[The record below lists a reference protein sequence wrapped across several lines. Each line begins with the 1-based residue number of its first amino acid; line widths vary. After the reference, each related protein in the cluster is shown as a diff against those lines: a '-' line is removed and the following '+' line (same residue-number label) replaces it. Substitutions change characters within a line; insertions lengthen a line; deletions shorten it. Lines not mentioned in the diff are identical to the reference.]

1 MTVLTFPSG
10 QEMDF
15 EGLSNEEIEPIIAQL
30 QEEKPELFQISE
42 EDLSVEEIYARA
54 DAQRG
59 SVPEEFRPTHEGEVK
74 DLGLQYFVGR
84 GDTDEERLLR
94 LTKVF
99 GQEGV
104 TQVGADDYVLNL
116 DNIGEELKEKY
127 NLPETGTIRFNEPG
141 LSWQDVSGFLG
152 RETVPLVSALG
163 ASIAATGVGF
173 WGGVGLVGAAGAAGK
188 AVDEFIFEDIFEG
201 LQRQNTEDVLKDVAI
216 QGFIEAGGEGVGR
229 GIGAGIR
236 WALKGKGPAPDSVRV
251 AELRDK
257 FLAEG
262 ASPRVA
268 TKRATRAAREELS
281 ATYRQMI
288 EDGAN
293 IPAVT
298 LSGKNILGRT
308 QAIWESI
315 FPNQAAVAENVDYV
329 NKILKQH
336 QMGDISSDQAKKAI
350 SDTAENMAAK
360 LAQSMTDPDK
370 IVKQANKELRTVLEK
385 EFDTINKVL
394 ESTTSASQG
403 LATEFQRGLELATKL
418 FTFRSG
424 QMYKQAD
431 DLLSGEKIS
440 LRPLQERLGA
450 LQGDV
455 LAGGDQLQSGI
466 FKYIME
472 NPEIS
477 ISQIPALRS
486 ALRATEAH
494 PELLGTTAGRNI
506 KEFLD
511 ILNGSIRKKEID
523 LAEELQRGFAGKFEK
538 GVRPFTGRTE
548 PPLMP
553 ARSPSEVSN
562 LRDGLNMLAQANKH
576 YEEGAG
582 IINSGMIQQMNQLI
596 KDKNIVD
603 IKGLVDLAVRPNQP
617 NLLKFVLDT
626 VTPESAEVNAI
637 IEVGKAN
644 PGFFRGLQEQILSGD
659 IKGVN
664 EALEGVGLGAS
675 SLEKAGI
682 KADKAMLTVPDVF
695 TQLPKNDP
703 TRLRL
708 QNDFAETL
716 KLYDEMSVA
725 AAAPSNFREGFR
737 SLLAKNWMDDAV
749 KLNQSDEGVNYRAL
763 VSSFDSLGTKVQNEL
778 FGKQAGE
785 FRRVMNDFKL
795 LSRTSAK
802 QLDEF
807 VGTIGNQD
815 ARSIVDAFKGAVQQA
830 EAESQNAFLR
840 AMRGGPVEVDKIVSH
855 VLKNPKNYD
864 TLRGRVGDEMLDA
877 PGGFKD
883 LVLERIVSSGF
894 PTGAVTSDVVQS
906 GAFGQAWMK
915 TMKDMNKNGAL
926 NKILG
931 DDAVSDLMKI
941 SKAGEDISDSVMKGK
956 TGLAAAGYAA
966 AFGTALLMNPIATIG
981 GAASILVLS
990 RALRSKPIMK
1000 YLSSP
1005 RLRAYEAER
1014 AMRMGAELG
1023 PRNIAAE
1030 KARESAVRSLRTI
1043 LVDSGYYT
1051 VDQALN
1057 IAEGEFEK
1065 ITQQRQPSPQ
1075 QSGPQTQQQ
1084 TPRPQAAPQVS
1095 APQRRPQQQA
1105 TQQAAP
1111 TPQIPAGVARPS
1123 PLLQEELNKLYGM
1136 TT

>member
-30 QEEKPELFQISE
+30 QEEKPELFQTSE

-94 LTKVF
+94 LTEVF

-104 TQVGADDYVLNL
+104 TQVAADDFVLNL

-152 RETVPLVSALG
+152 RETVPLVAALG
-163 ASIAATGVGF
+163 ASVAATGMGAPA
-173 WGGVGLVGAAGAAGK
+173 GIALVGAAGAAGK

-201 LQRQNTEDVLKDVAI
+201 LQRQSTEDVLWDVGLQAL
-216 QGFIEAGGEGVGR
+216 IEGGGEGLGR
-229 GIGAGIR
+229 GIVAGAR

-251 AELRDK
+251 SELRDK

-268 TKRATRAAREELS
+268 TKKATRAAREELS

-394 ESTTSASQG
+394 ESTTSGSQG

-450 LQGDV
+450 LQGNV

-466 FKYIME
+466 FKYIMD

-511 ILNGSIRKKEID
+511 ILNGSIRKKEVD
-523 LAEELQRGFAGKFEK
+523 LAEELQRGFAGKFER

-562 LRDGLNMLAQANKH
+562 LRDGLDMLAQANKH

-695 TQLPKNDP
+695 TQIPKNDP

-807 VGTIGNQD
+807 VGTMGNQD

-966 AFGTALLMNPIATIG
+966 AFGTSLLMNPIGTLG
-981 GAASILVLS
+981 GAASILALS

-1000 YLSSP
+1000 VLASP

-1030 KARESAVRSLRTI
+1030 KAWESARRSLRTI
-1043 LVDSGYYT
+1043 LVDAGYYAT
-1051 VDQALN
+1051 GQGASAV
-1057 IAEGEFEK
+1057 EREFGNL
-1065 ITQQRQPSPQ
+1065 TQQPQ
-1075 QSGPQTQQQ
+1075 AAQQEQQQ
-1084 TPRPQAAPQVS
+1084 PPRPQAAPQVS
-1095 APQRRPQQQA
+1095 VPQRRPQQQA
-1105 TQQAAP
+1105 TP
-1111 TPQIPAGVARPS
+1111 TPQIPSGVTRPS

>member
-1 MTVLTFPSG
+1 MTQVSLPSG
-10 QEMDF
+10 QIIDF
-15 EGLSNEEIEPIIAQL
+15 GDLSDSEVESALTTLQKEDPSLFEE
-30 QEEKPELFQISE
+30 QEQSE
-42 EDLSVEEIYARA
+42 EEFIKSLSFEEASEYGRRKGELASSGVSEKVET
-54 DAQRG
+54 
-59 SVPEEFRPTHEGEVK
+59 THQGEVK

-116 DNIGEELKEKY
+116 DNIGEELKDKY

-152 RETVPLVSALG
+152 RETVPLVAALG
-163 ASIAATGVGF
+163 ASVAATGVGF
-173 WGGVGLVGAAGAAGK
+173 GAGVGLVAAAGATGK
-188 AVDEFIFEDIFEG
+188 AIDEFIVEDIFEG
-201 LQRQNTEDVLKDVAI
+201 LQRQSTEDVLWDVGLQAL
-216 QGFIEAGGEGVGR
+216 IEGGGEGVGR
-229 GIGAGIR
+229 GIGAGIK

-268 TKRATRAAREELS
+268 TKRATSAAREELS

-336 QMGDISSDQAKKAI
+336 QMGEISSDQAKKAI

-394 ESTTSASQG
+394 ESTTSGSQG

-450 LQGDV
+450 LQGNV

-511 ILNGSIRKKEID
+511 ILNGSIRKKEVD
-523 LAEELQRGFAGKFEK
+523 LAQELAFRAGPRGAK
-538 GVRPFTGRTE
+538 GQFQA
-548 PPLMP
+548 
-553 ARSPSEVSN
+553 ARSPSEIAN
-562 LRDGLNMLAQANKH
+562 LRDGLDNLASANKH
-576 YEEGAG
+576 YEEGAE

-659 IKGVN
+659 I
-664 EALEGVGLGAS
+664 
-675 SLEKAGI
+675 
-682 KADKAMLTVPDVF
+682 
-695 TQLPKNDP
+695 
-703 TRLRL
+703 
-708 QNDFAETL
+708 
-716 KLYDEMSVA
+716 
-725 AAAPSNFREGFR
+725 
-737 SLLAKNWMDDAV
+737 
-749 KLNQSDEGVNYRAL
+749 
-763 VSSFDSLGTKVQNEL
+763 
-778 FGKQAGE
+778 
-785 FRRVMNDFKL
+785 
-795 LSRTSAK
+795 
-802 QLDEF
+802 
-807 VGTIGNQD
+807 
-815 ARSIVDAFKGAVQQA
+815 
-830 EAESQNAFLR
+830 
-840 AMRGGPVEVDKIVSH
+840 
-855 VLKNPKNYD
+855 
-864 TLRGRVGDEMLDA
+864 
-877 PGGFKD
+877 
-883 LVLERIVSSGF
+883 
-894 PTGAVTSDVVQS
+894 
-906 GAFGQAWMK
+906 
-915 TMKDMNKNGAL
+915 
-926 NKILG
+926 
-931 DDAVSDLMKI
+931 
-941 SKAGEDISDSVMKGK
+941 
-956 TGLAAAGYAA
+956 
-966 AFGTALLMNPIATIG
+966 
-981 GAASILVLS
+981 
-990 RALRSKPIMK
+990 
-1000 YLSSP
+1000 
-1005 RLRAYEAER
+1005 
-1014 AMRMGAELG
+1014 
-1023 PRNIAAE
+1023 
-1030 KARESAVRSLRTI
+1030 
-1043 LVDSGYYT
+1043 
-1051 VDQALN
+1051 
-1057 IAEGEFEK
+1057 
-1065 ITQQRQPSPQ
+1065 
-1075 QSGPQTQQQ
+1075 
-1084 TPRPQAAPQVS
+1084 
-1095 APQRRPQQQA
+1095 
-1105 TQQAAP
+1105 
-1111 TPQIPAGVARPS
+1111 
-1123 PLLQEELNKLYGM
+1123 
-1136 TT
+1136 

>member
-30 QEEKPELFQISE
+30 QEEKPELFQTSE

-94 LTKVF
+94 LTEVF

-104 TQVGADDYVLNL
+104 TQVAADDFVLNL

-152 RETVPLVSALG
+152 RETVPLVAALG
-163 ASIAATGVGF
+163 ASVAATGMVAPAGIA
-173 WGGVGLVGAAGAAGK
+173 LVGAAGAAGK

-201 LQRQNTEDVLKDVAI
+201 LQRQSTEDVLWDVGLQAL
-216 QGFIEAGGEGVGR
+216 IEGGGEGLGR
-229 GIGAGIR
+229 GIMYGAR
-236 WALKGKGPAPDSVRV
+236 RLLKGKGPAPDSVRV

-257 FLAEG
+257 FLAESQRKG
-262 ASPRVA
+262 KRISPDEA
-268 TKRATRAAREELS
+268 TERATRAAREELS

-315 FPNQAAVAENVDYV
+315 FPNQAAVAKNVDYV

-394 ESTTSASQG
+394 ESTTSGSQG

-431 DLLSGEKIS
+431 ELLSGEKIS

-450 LQGDV
+450 LQGNV

-511 ILNGSIRKKEID
+511 ILNGSIRKKEVD
-523 LAEELQRGFAGKFEK
+523 LAQELAFRAGPRGAK
-538 GVRPFTGRTE
+538 GQFQA
-548 PPLMP
+548 
-553 ARSPSEVSN
+553 ARSPSEIAN
-562 LRDGLNMLAQANKH
+562 LRDGLDNLASANKH
-576 YEEGAG
+576 YEEGAE

-864 TLRGRVGDEMLDA
+864 TLRGRVGDEMLDG
-877 PGGFKD
+877 PGGFHD
-883 LVLERIVSSGF
+883 LVMERIVASGF

-906 GAFGQAWMK
+906 GAFGQAWKK

-931 DDAVSDLMKI
+931 DDTVSNLMKI

-966 AFGTALLMNPIATIG
+966 AFGTSLLMNPIGTLG
-981 GAASILVLS
+981 GAASILALS

-1000 YLSSP
+1000 VLASP

-1030 KARESAVRSLRTI
+1030 KAWESARRSLRTI
-1043 LVDSGYYT
+1043 LVDAGYYAT
-1051 VDQALN
+1051 GQGASAV
-1057 IAEGEFEK
+1057 EREFGNL
-1065 ITQQRQPSPQ
+1065 TQQPQ
-1075 QSGPQTQQQ
+1075 AAQQEQQQ

-1095 APQRRPQQQA
+1095 VPQRRPQQQA

-1111 TPQIPAGVARPS
+1111 TPQIPSGVTRPS

>member
-1 MTVLTFPSG
+1 MTQVSLPSG
-10 QEMDF
+10 QIIDF
-15 EGLSNEEIEPIIAQL
+15 GDLSDSEVESALTTLQKEDPSLFEE
-30 QEEKPELFQISE
+30 QEQSE
-42 EDLSVEEIYARA
+42 EEFIKSLSFEEASEYGRRKGELASSGVSEKVET
-54 DAQRG
+54 
-59 SVPEEFRPTHEGEVK
+59 THQGEVK

-116 DNIGEELKEKY
+116 DNIGEELKDKY

-152 RETVPLVSALG
+152 RETVPLVAALG
-163 ASIAATGVGF
+163 ASVAATGVGF
-173 WGGVGLVGAAGAAGK
+173 GAGVGLVAAAGATGK
-188 AVDEFIFEDIFEG
+188 AIDEFIVEDIFEG
-201 LQRQNTEDVLKDVAI
+201 LQRQSTEDVLWDVGLQAL
-216 QGFIEAGGEGVGR
+216 IEGGGEGVGR
-229 GIGAGIR
+229 GSGAGIK

-268 TKRATRAAREELS
+268 TKRATSAAREELS

-336 QMGDISSDQAKKAI
+336 QMGEISSDQAKKAI

-394 ESTTSASQG
+394 ESTTSGSQG

-450 LQGDV
+450 LQGNV

-511 ILNGSIRKKEID
+511 ILNGSIRKKEVD
-523 LAEELQRGFAGKFEK
+523 LAQELAFRAGPRGAK
-538 GVRPFTGRTE
+538 GQFQA
-548 PPLMP
+548 
-553 ARSPSEVSN
+553 ARSPSEIAN
-562 LRDGLNMLAQANKH
+562 LRDGLDNLASANKH
-576 YEEGAG
+576 YEEGAE

-644 PGFFRGLQEQILSGD
+644 PGFFRGLQEQIRSGD

-966 AFGTALLMNPIATIG
+966 AFGTSLLMNPIGTLG
-981 GAASILVLS
+981 GAASILALS

-1000 YLSSP
+1000 VLASP

-1030 KARESAVRSLRTI
+1030 KAWESARRSLRTI
-1043 LVDSGYYT
+1043 LVDAGYYAT
-1051 VDQALN
+1051 GQGASAV
-1057 IAEGEFEK
+1057 EREFGNL
-1065 ITQQRQPSPQ
+1065 TQQPQ
-1075 QSGPQTQQQ
+1075 ASQQEQQQ
-1084 TPRPQAAPQVS
+1084 PPRPQAEPQVS
-1095 APQRRPQQQA
+1095 VPQRRPQQQA

-1111 TPQIPAGVARPS
+1111 TPQIPSGVARPS

>member
-394 ESTTSASQG
+394 ESTTSGSQG

-1014 AMRMGAELG
+1014 AIRMGAELG

>member
-1 MTVLTFPSG
+1 MTQVSLPSG
-10 QEMDF
+10 QIIDF
-15 EGLSNEEIEPIIAQL
+15 GDLSDSEVESALTTLQKEDPSLFEE
-30 QEEKPELFQISE
+30 QEQSE
-42 EDLSVEEIYARA
+42 EEFIKSLSFEEASEYGRRKGELASSGVSEKVET
-54 DAQRG
+54 
-59 SVPEEFRPTHEGEVK
+59 THQGEVK

-116 DNIGEELKEKY
+116 DNIGEELKDKY

-152 RETVPLVSALG
+152 RETVPLVAALG
-163 ASIAATGVGF
+163 ASVAATGVGF
-173 WGGVGLVGAAGAAGK
+173 GAGVGLVAAAGATGK
-188 AVDEFIFEDIFEG
+188 AIDEFIVEDIFEG
-201 LQRQNTEDVLKDVAI
+201 LQRQSTEDVLWDVGLQAL
-216 QGFIEAGGEGVGR
+216 IEGGGEGVGR
-229 GIGAGIR
+229 GIGAGIK

-268 TKRATRAAREELS
+268 TKRATSAAREELS

-336 QMGDISSDQAKKAI
+336 QMGEISSDQAKKAI

-394 ESTTSASQG
+394 ESTTSGSQG

-450 LQGDV
+450 LQGNV

-511 ILNGSIRKKEID
+511 ILNGSIRKKEVD
-523 LAEELQRGFAGKFEK
+523 LAQELAFRAGPRGAK
-538 GVRPFTGRTE
+538 GQFQA
-548 PPLMP
+548 
-553 ARSPSEVSN
+553 ARSPSEIAN
-562 LRDGLNMLAQANKH
+562 LRDGLDNLASANKH
-576 YEEGAG
+576 YEEGAE

-966 AFGTALLMNPIATIG
+966 AFGTSLLMNPIGTLG
-981 GAASILVLS
+981 GAASILALS

-1000 YLSSP
+1000 VLASP

-1030 KARESAVRSLRTI
+1030 KAWESARRSLRTI
-1043 LVDSGYYT
+1043 LVDAGYYAT
-1051 VDQALN
+1051 GQGASAV
-1057 IAEGEFEK
+1057 EREFGNL
-1065 ITQQRQPSPQ
+1065 TQQPQ
-1075 QSGPQTQQQ
+1075 AAQQEQQQ
-1084 TPRPQAAPQVS
+1084 PPRPQAAPQVS
-1095 APQRRPQQQA
+1095 VPQRRPQQQA

-1111 TPQIPAGVARPS
+1111 TPQIPSGVARPS

>member
-30 QEEKPELFQISE
+30 QEEKPELFQTSE
-42 EDLSVEEIYARA
+42 ENLSVEEIYTRT

-59 SVPEEFRPTHEGEVK
+59 SAPEEFRPTHEGEVK

-84 GDTDEERLLR
+84 GDTDKDRLLR
-94 LTKVF
+94 LTEVF

-104 TQVGADDYVLNL
+104 TQVAADDYVLNL
-116 DNIGEELKEKY
+116 DNIGEELKDKY
-127 NLPETGTIRFNEPG
+127 NLPETGTMRFNTPG
-141 LSWQDVSGFLG
+141 LSWQDVAGFLG
-152 RETVPLVSALG
+152 RETVPLVAALG
-163 ASIAATGVGF
+163 ASVAATGLGAPA
-173 WGGVGLVGAAGAAGK
+173 GIALVGAAGAAGK
-188 AVDEFIFEDIFEG
+188 AIDEFIFEDIFEG
-201 LQRQNTEDVLKDVAI
+201 LQTQDTAEILQDVAF
-216 QGFIEAGGEGVGR
+216 QALIEAGGEGVGR
-229 GIGAGIR
+229 GIGAGIK

-262 ASPRVA
+262 ASPRA
-268 TKRATRAAREELS
+268 ASRKATRAAREELS

-315 FPNQAAVAENVDYV
+315 FPNQAAVAENVDYA

-336 QMGDISSDQAKKAI
+336 QMGDISLDQAKKAI
-350 SDTAENMAAK
+350 SDTAENMASK

-394 ESTTSASQG
+394 ESTTSGSQG

-431 DLLSGEKIS
+431 ELLSGEKIS

-450 LQGDV
+450 LQGNV

-472 NPEIS
+472 NPEMS

-511 ILNGSIRKKEID
+511 ILNGSIRKKEVD
-523 LAEELQRGFAGKFEK
+523 LAQELAFRAGPRGAK
-538 GVRPFTGRTE
+538 GQFQA
-548 PPLMP
+548 
-553 ARSPSEVSN
+553 ARSPSEIAN
-562 LRDGLNMLAQANKH
+562 LRDGLDNLASANKH
-576 YEEGAG
+576 YEEGAE

-664 EALEGVGLGAS
+664 EALEGVGLGTS

-695 TQLPKNDP
+695 TRLPKNDP

-725 AAAPSNFREGFR
+725 ASAPSNFREGFR
-737 SLLAKNWMDDAV
+737 SLLAKNWMDDA
-749 KLNQSDEGVNYRAL
+749 KKFNQSDEGINYKAL

-795 LSRTSAK
+795 VGRTSAK
-802 QLDEF
+802 ELDEF
-807 VGTIGNQD
+807 MGTIGNQD
-815 ARSIVDAFKGAVQQA
+815 ARSIVDAFKGSVRQA
-830 EAESQNAFLR
+830 EAEGQDAFLR
-840 AMRGGPVEVDKIVSH
+840 AMRGSPVDVDKLVFN

-864 TLRGRVGDEMLDA
+864 TLRARVGDDMLDA

-906 GAFGQAWMK
+906 GSFGQAWKK
-915 TMKDMNKNGAL
+915 TMKEMNKNGAL

-966 AFGTALLMNPIATIG
+966 AFGTSLLMNPIGTLG

-1000 YLSSP
+1000 VLASP

-1030 KARESAVRSLRTI
+1030 KAWESARRSLRTI
-1043 LVDSGYYT
+1043 LVDAGYYAT
-1051 VDQALN
+1051 GQGASAV
-1057 IAEGEFEK
+1057 EREFGNL
-1065 ITQQRQPSPQ
+1065 TQQPQ
-1075 QSGPQTQQQ
+1075 ASQQEQQQ
-1084 TPRPQAAPQVS
+1084 PPRPQAEPQVS
-1095 APQRRPQQQA
+1095 VPQRRPQQQA
-1105 TQQAAP
+1105 TQQASP
-1111 TPQIPAGVARPS
+1111 TPQIPSGVTKPS
-1123 PLLQEELNKLYGM
+1123 PLLQEEINKLYGM
-1136 TT
+1136 TP

>member
-394 ESTTSASQG
+394 ESTTSGSQG

-664 EALEGVGLGAS
+664 EALEGVCLGAS